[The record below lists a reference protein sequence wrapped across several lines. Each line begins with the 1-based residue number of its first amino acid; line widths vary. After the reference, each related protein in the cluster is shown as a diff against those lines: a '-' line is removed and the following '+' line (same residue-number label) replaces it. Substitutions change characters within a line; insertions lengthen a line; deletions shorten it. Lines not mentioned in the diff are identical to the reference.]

1 MVTLSDLSEKTTARL
16 YRVQQGDNLHSI
28 AARLYGLPEF
38 WILIYSANAAEI
50 EANGGIRPGQILYLP
65 DP

>member
-1 MVTLSDLSEKTTARL
+1 MVMSADLSEKTTARL
-16 YRVQQGDNLHSI
+16 YRVQEGDNLHSI
-28 AARLYGLPEF
+28 AARLYGLSEF

-50 EANGGIRPGQILYLP
+50 DANGGIRPGQILYLP